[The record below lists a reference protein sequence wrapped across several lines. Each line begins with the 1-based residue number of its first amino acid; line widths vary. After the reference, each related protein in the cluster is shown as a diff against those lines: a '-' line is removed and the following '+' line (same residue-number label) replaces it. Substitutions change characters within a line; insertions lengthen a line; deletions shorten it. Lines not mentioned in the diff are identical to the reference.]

1 MTRGIGKD
9 TRPPVWYIGNN
20 GIGTASMTLTSL
32 IVFIGAL
39 FVAAGTPGPSIAALV
54 ARVISKGTRGVFPFL
69 FGMWIG
75 DAVWLTV
82 AVLGLSAIAET
93 FNHVFIAIKWL
104 GVAYLLYLAFKMWTA
119 SPDPSEAE
127 LPEARSS
134 LKLFATALSV
144 ALGNPKIMMFYIALL
159 PSIIDIHAVTVVGW
173 VELVSCQ
180 FVVLMTVN
188 LSWIFLAGKA
198 RGFLKS
204 RRALQMAN
212 RVSAGAMASAAAA
225 IATR

>member
-1 MTRGIGKD
+1 MTF
-9 TRPPVWYIGNN
+9 T
-20 GIGTASMTLTSL
+20 SM
-32 IVFIGAL
+32 IVFAGAL
-39 FVAAGTPGPSIAALV
+39 FIAAGTPGPSIAALV

-69 FGMWIG
+69 FGMWVG

-82 AVLGLSAIAET
+82 AVAGLSAIAET

-104 GVAYLLYLAFKMWTA
+104 GVVYLLYLAWKMWTA
-119 SPDPSEAE
+119 SPDTSEAQ

-134 LKLFATALSV
+134 LKLFLAALSV

-159 PSIIDIHAVTVVGW
+159 PSIIDIHAITTLGW
-173 VELVSCQ
+173 VELVACQ
-180 FVVLMTVN
+180 FLVLMTVN
-188 LSWIFLAGKA
+188 ISWMLLAGKA

-204 RRALQMAN
+204 RRAVRIAN

>member
-1 MTRGIGKD
+1 MTF
-9 TRPPVWYIGNN
+9 T
-20 GIGTASMTLTSL
+20 SM
-32 IVFIGAL
+32 IVFAGAL
-39 FVAAGTPGPSIAALV
+39 FIAAGTPGPSIAALV

-69 FGMWIG
+69 FGMWVG

-82 AVLGLSAIAET
+82 AVAGLSAIADS
-93 FNHVFIAIKWL
+93 FHQVFVAIKWL
-104 GVAYLLYLAFKMWTA
+104 GALYLLYLAFKMWTA
-119 SPDPSEAE
+119 SPDTSQAE

-134 LKLFATALSV
+134 LKLFLAALSV

-159 PSIIDIHAVTVVGW
+159 PSIIDIHAITTLGW
-173 VELVSCQ
+173 VELVACQ
-180 FVVLMTVN
+180 FLVLMTVN
-188 LSWIFLAGKA
+188 ISWMLLAGKA

-204 RRALQMAN
+204 RRAVRIAN

>member
-1 MTRGIGKD
+1 
-9 TRPPVWYIGNN
+9 
-20 GIGTASMTLTSL
+20 MTLTSL
-32 IVFIGAL
+32 LVFVGAL

-54 ARVISKGTRGVFPFL
+54 ARVIAKGTRGVFPFL
-69 FGMWIG
+69 FGMWVG

-82 AVLGLSAIAET
+82 AVAGLSAIADS
-93 FNHVFIAIKWL
+93 FHQVFVAIKWL
-104 GVAYLLYLAFKMWTA
+104 GVLYLLYLAFKMWTA
-119 SPDPSEAE
+119 SPDTSQAE

-134 LKLFATALSV
+134 LKLFLAALSV

-159 PSIIDIHAVTVVGW
+159 PSIIDIHAITTLGW
-173 VELVSCQ
+173 VELVACQ
-180 FVVLMTVN
+180 FLVLMTVN
-188 LSWIFLAGKA
+188 ISWMLLAGKA

-204 RRALQMAN
+204 RRAVRIAN

>member
-1 MTRGIGKD
+1 
-9 TRPPVWYIGNN
+9 
-20 GIGTASMTLTSL
+20 MTLTSL
-32 IVFIGAL
+32 LVFVGAL

-54 ARVISKGTRGVFPFL
+54 ARVIAKGTRGVFPFL
-69 FGMWIG
+69 FGMWVG

-82 AVLGLSAIAET
+82 AVAGLSAIAET

-104 GVAYLLYLAFKMWTA
+104 GVVYLLYLAWKMWTA
-119 SPDPSEAE
+119 SPDTSEAQ

-134 LKLFATALSV
+134 LKLFLAALSV

-159 PSIIDIHAVTVVGW
+159 PSIIDIHAITTLGW
-173 VELVSCQ
+173 VELVACQ
-180 FVVLMTVN
+180 FLVLMTVN
-188 LSWIFLAGKA
+188 ISWMLLAGKA

-204 RRALQMAN
+204 RRAVRIAN